1 MRRFC
6 LVAVVSLLLPLLFCH
21 SSFGTFIEPT
31 IEEFKIEFGTGGIVD
46 IAGDFTST
54 PGDAPGSLNFSFT
67 GLVED
72 PNDHNN
78 TAELTFDLHV
88 DPDPEIF
95 WFGSVFNGSMFG
107 LRILSRVFT
116 GTFLDAINETSVV
129 RSIIE
134 PSSSL
139 TDIVGDGAT
148 IAPAGQS
155 HLAVSEL
162 FNTTTTANMGVDIG
176 DAFTIDPKPGGG
188 GQSLPGQTVGWKPSP
203 QGVLGPGEEWHGM
216 RTYLNFSVTPLDA
229 AVVIGR
235 TQIQQ
240 VPEPST
246 LILFGV
252 GILGMVVFYGW
263 RKGRSQQ

>member
-6 LVAVVSLLLPLLFCH
+6 LVAAVSLLLPLLFCH
-21 SSFGTFIEPT
+21 SSFGIPVLETFEIET
-31 IEEFKIEFGTGGIVD
+31 GFGTFNL
-46 IAGDFTST
+46 AGQFTQT
-54 PGDAPGSLNFSFT
+54 PGEPLDSLQFT
-67 GLVED
+67 LQTTIYD
-72 PNDHNN
+72 PNDPFAGVDIDA
-78 TAELTFDLHV
+78 TIFV
-88 DPDPEIF
+88 DPDPEIV
-95 WFGSVFNGSMFG
+95 WFVSLYNFSSTNIMA
-107 LRILSRVFT
+107 RSRVFT
-116 GTFLDAINETSVV
+116 GNFTDAIGENSMV
-129 RSIIE
+129 RSQIE
-134 PSSSL
+134 ASSSV
-139 TDIVGDGAT
+139 TDVWGDGVT
-148 IAPAGQS
+148 ISPHNQN
-155 HLAVSEL
+155 HFAVSEL
-162 FNTTTTANMGVDIG
+162 FNTTTSANMGIDIG
-176 DAFTIDPKPGGG
+176 DQFSRTGSGMIPPQA
-188 GQSLPGQTVGWKPSP
+188 SGWKPSP